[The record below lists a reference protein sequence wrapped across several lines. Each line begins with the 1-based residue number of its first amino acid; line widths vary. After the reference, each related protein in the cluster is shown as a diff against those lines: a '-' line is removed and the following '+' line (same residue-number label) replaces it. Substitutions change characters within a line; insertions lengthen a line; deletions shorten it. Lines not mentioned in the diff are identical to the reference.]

1 MKKVHLIIIMLLT
14 VLVASAQTSDELLQL
29 VDSAYNEAM
38 AGRLPEAIRINEEG
52 LALVPPDSTGLQC
65 EFYSCLL
72 YCYHRLG
79 DYEQALHYGE
89 LCLSYDE
96 TQDDKSN
103 LSASLGNLAGIYS
116 SAGKHD
122 VAIDYLNR
130 AIRIEEEL
138 LKTDSEHSAKS
149 LAIRKAML
157 GEVLVAKSMEVPEN
171 ERKAMLAQAL
181 QLTKD
186 AYLIDMELGR
196 QAQVGIRISQLG
208 NIYKQLGDTEEAR
221 SCNEKALQ
229 IARETG
235 NRASEVITLLQLE
248 QYRDAIDL
256 AHELG
261 MKKQE
266 LEACRGLA
274 QQCKEAGQYA
284 EAVALLER
292 AFALSEAINT
302 ETAERQLTLWQV
314 RYDTQQ
320 KEQQLQLQ
328 EQTIQAQKQRNRW
341 LIALVVAVLVAL
353 VLLAY
358 NLSLLKRRKHEME
371 EVSKAKD
378 RYYTILSHDLR
389 NPMMAQQQVLQM
401 LYKVTDSTEQN
412 AEIQKETHQS
422 IGKLLANNGTQ
433 LELLGNLQELAMLQL
448 GKRKL
453 QPTRLDLGALVSDTA
468 ATIRGT
474 SDLKDITITTQV
486 QRTLVNADRETIRT
500 VLRNLIS
507 NAIKFSHQG
516 GTIEVGTL
524 DNSFY
529 VRDHGVGMSAER
541 IKELL
546 DSAHNNKLGLSKA
559 GTSGEHGTG
568 IGFPL
573 CIELVKLN
581 NGQLVI
587 ESQPDEGTTV
597 TVTLPKS
604 D

>member
-52 LALVPPDSTGLQC
+52 LALVPPDSLGLQC

-138 LKTDSEHSAKS
+138 LKSDPEHSAKS

-196 QAQVGIRISQLG
+196 QAQVGIRLSQLG
-208 NIYKQLGDTEEAR
+208 NIYKQLGDAEEAR

-248 QYRDAIDL
+248 QYSDAIDL

-266 LEACRGLA
+266 LEACRGRA

-292 AFALSEAINT
+292 AFDLNEAINT
-302 ETAERQLTLWQV
+302 ETAERLLTLWQV

-328 EQTIQAQKQRNRW
+328 EQTIQAQKQHNRW
-341 LIALVVAVLVAL
+341 LIALVVTVLAAL
-353 VLLAY
+353 VLLVF
-358 NLSLLKRRKHEME
+358 NLRLLQRRKREME
-371 EVSKAKD
+371 EMAKTKD

-389 NPMMAQQQVLQM
+389 NPMMAQHQVLQM
-401 LYKVTDSTEQN
+401 LYKVTESTEQN

-433 LELLGNLQELAMLQL
+433 LELLGNLQELALLQL

-468 ATIRGT
+468 ATLRGT

-546 DSAHNNKLGLSKA
+546 DSAQNNKLGLSKS

-581 NGQLVI
+581 NGQLAI
-587 ESQPDEGTTV
+587 ESQPDEGTTI

>member
-1 MKKVHLIIIMLLT
+1 MKKLL
-14 VLVASAQTSDELLQL
+14 LVILLFCSFVVSAQTGEELLQR
-29 VDSAYNEAM
+29 VDSAYNEAL
-38 AGRLPEAIRINEEG
+38 AGHLPEAIHINEEG
-52 LALVPPDSTGLQC
+52 LALVPADSMALQC

-72 YCYHRLG
+72 FCYHRLG
-79 DYEQALHYGE
+79 DYERALHYGE
-89 LCLSYDE
+89 LCLTYDE
-96 TQDDKSN
+96 TQGAKSD

-122 VAIDYLNR
+122 VAIEYLNR

-138 LKTDSEHSAKS
+138 LQTDPEYTAKS

-157 GEVLVAKSMEVPEN
+157 GEVLVAKSMGLPEE
-171 ERKAMLAQAL
+171 ERRPLLAQAL

-186 AYLIDMELGR
+186 AYHIDSELGR
-196 QAQVGIRISQLG
+196 QAQVGMRLSQLG
-208 NIYKQLGDTEEAR
+208 NIYKQLGDTQQAR
-221 SCNEKALQ
+221 DCNEKALK

-235 NRASEVITLLQLE
+235 NRASEVITLLQLDRYQE
-248 QYRDAIDL
+248 AIDL

-292 AFALSEAINT
+292 AAKLNEAIST
-302 ETAERQLTLWQV
+302 EAAERQLTMWQV

-328 EQTIQAQKQRNRW
+328 EQTIHTQKLRNRW
-341 LIALVVAVLVAL
+341 LIVLVVAVLLILSLL
-353 VLLAY
+353 VL
-358 NLSLLKRRKHEME
+358 NISLLKRRKREME
-371 EVSKAKD
+371 EIAQVKD

-401 LYKVTDSTEQN
+401 MYKTTQAQDQPLVTQQEVH
-412 AEIQKETHQS
+412 AS
-422 IGKLLANNGTQ
+422 IGKLLVNNGSQ
-433 LELLGNLQELAMLQL
+433 LELLGNLQELALLQL
-448 GKRKL
+448 GKRKIQL
-453 QPTRLDLGALVSDTA
+453 TRLDLGALVSDTA
-468 ATIRGT
+468 ATLLGT
-474 SDLKDITITTQV
+474 SGLKNITIETHV
-486 QRTLVNADRETIRT
+486 QRTLVNADRETIRI

-516 GTIEVGTL
+516 GSIEIGTVS
-524 DNSFY
+524 NSFY
-529 VRDHGVGMSAER
+529 VHDYGVGMSAQR
-541 IKELL
+541 VKELL
-546 DSAHNNKLGLSKA
+546 AANQNSKQIFSEI

-568 IGFPL
+568 IGIPL

-581 NGQLVI
+581 NGQIDI
-587 ESQPDEGTTV
+587 ESELDKGTTV
-597 TVTLPKS
+597 TVTLQMNN
-604 D
+604 